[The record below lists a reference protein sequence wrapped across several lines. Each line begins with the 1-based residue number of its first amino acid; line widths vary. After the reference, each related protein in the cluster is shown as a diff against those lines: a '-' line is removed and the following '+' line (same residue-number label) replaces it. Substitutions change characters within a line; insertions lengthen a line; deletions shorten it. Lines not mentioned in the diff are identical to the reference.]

1 MYTKIST
8 FSDIILGYNFRSAI
22 EEDITGNVSIIQA
35 KNIVQDHPITHLDG
49 LPRVS
54 LINTRTSA
62 ILQKKD
68 ILIVSRGTGI
78 GSFRAT
84 IFDIEKKNAIASWSI
99 LIVRVKKPEIIPEYL
114 CLYLNSEDGQK
125 KILETISWAT
135 IHTISPK
142 KFSEIGIPII
152 PLIKQKNM
160 VWLHQNI
167 IQQEKIYNRKK
178 ELKQEILTATL
189 KNIIHS

>member
-1 MYTKIST
+1 MHTKIST

-22 EEDITGNVSIIQA
+22 KEDITGNVCIIQA
-35 KNIVQDHPITHLDG
+35 KNIVQDQPITHLDG

-84 IFDIEKKNAIASWSI
+84 IFDTDKKNAIAS
-99 LIVRVKKPEIIPEYL
+99 
-114 CLYLNSEDGQK
+114 
-125 KILETISWAT
+125 
-135 IHTISPK
+135 
-142 KFSEIGIPII
+142 
-152 PLIKQKNM
+152 
-160 VWLHQNI
+160 
-167 IQQEKIYNRKK
+167 
-178 ELKQEILTATL
+178 
-189 KNIIHS
+189 

>member
-1 MYTKIST
+1 MHTKIFT

-22 EEDITGNVSIIQA
+22 EEDATGNILIIQA
-35 KNIVQDHPITHLDG
+35 KNIVQGQPITHLDG
-49 LPRVS
+49 LTRVS
-54 LINTRTSA
+54 IINTRTSA
-62 ILQKKD
+62 LLQKKD

-84 IFDIEKKNAIASWSI
+84 VFDMREDNVIASWSI
-99 LIVRVKKPEIIPEYL
+99 LIVRVKNPEIIPEYV

-142 KFSEIGIPII
+142 KFSEIDVPII

-160 VWLHQNI
+160 IWLSQNI
-167 IQQEKIYNRKK
+167 IQQEEIYNRKK
-178 ELKQEILTATL
+178 ELKQQILTATL